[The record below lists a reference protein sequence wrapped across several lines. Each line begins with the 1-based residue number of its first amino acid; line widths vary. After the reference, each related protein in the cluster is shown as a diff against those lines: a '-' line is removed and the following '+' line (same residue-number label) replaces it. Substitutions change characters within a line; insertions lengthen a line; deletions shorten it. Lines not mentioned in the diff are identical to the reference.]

1 MSWPTLLRS
10 AAAVFVAGALVTR
23 FLTPSPM
30 LLSAFLLLF
39 FAGTL
44 ATARQPAGAEQFSP
58 VYTRGVAN
66 GLSYGVAAVQ
76 GRRAYMEDMHR
87 IVDFADEPAAAGVGM
102 THFFSVFDGHG
113 GKRAAAWAHTH
124 LVSNLLLELTRSRAE
139 AGGSVGSVGG
149 GSGAGGSSA
158 SGVLD
163 GAAVDAFHRT
173 DAAFLRQA
181 AARGI
186 PDGSTAVTCMI
197 QTAAAAGG
205 GGGRSDRR
213 LLVANLGDSRC
224 VMVRARF
231 WPALACGSLCP
242 PPPCVCWPLLACA
255 VPVLPTEPCWPVL
268 QLWVLQASAQL

>member
-1 MSWPTLLRS
+1 MGSYLSTPVTDKESSDGFVGKYSFGACSMQGWRS
-10 AAAVFVAGALVTR
+10 HQEDSHICEE
-23 FLTPSPM
+23 LTVNGQQVC
-30 LLSAFLLLF
+30 LF
-39 FAGTL
+39 G
-44 ATARQPAGAEQFSP
+44 
-58 VYTRGVAN
+58 
-66 GLSYGVAAVQ
+66 
-76 GRRAYMEDMHR
+76 
-87 IVDFADEPAAAGVGM
+87 
-102 THFFSVFDGHG
+102 VFDGHG